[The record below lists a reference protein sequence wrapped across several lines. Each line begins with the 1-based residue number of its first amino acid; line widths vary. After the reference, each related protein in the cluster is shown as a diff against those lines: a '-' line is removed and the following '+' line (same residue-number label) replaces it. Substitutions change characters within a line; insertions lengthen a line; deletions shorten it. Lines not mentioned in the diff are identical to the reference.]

1 MDSTGDSTLVDVI
14 RLAHWT
20 LVHPLR
26 PVRRKSNGERGGFR
40 LDSGTHDRRRAG
52 HGPFR
57 VSLDRD
63 PQESSRP
70 GRASH
75 RDMKTFYVTL
85 LFVLMALL
93 MGLEIMA
100 SRVPAQLLTPAQLR
114 NSAPQPS
121 PVSGG

>member
-1 MDSTGDSTLVDVI
+1 
-14 RLAHWT
+14 
-20 LVHPLR
+20 
-26 PVRRKSNGERGGFR
+26 
-40 LDSGTHDRRRAG
+40 
-52 HGPFR
+52 
-57 VSLDRD
+57 
-63 PQESSRP
+63 
-70 GRASH
+70 
-75 RDMKTFYVTL
+75 MKTFYVTL